1 MKRNMILAVIAILLL
16 TLYTGVAI
24 LLFLLVLPL
33 AYFFLKQKEKREQ
46 TKGTQAG
53 SALDKFTSLES
64 VVAEYGEPD
73 DSVIINASKANEPAG
88 IILIYVKGD
97 FLIVDGEKISM
108 TDIIGVSA
116 KNMATPYT
124 VGEYQIIFSTRIKGR
139 ELIRVNAGY
148 DAVWAGEAVGQIHKY
163 LCRKLQ
169 SIAVNV
175 SNIHSSSQSAISL
188 MLFINMIL
196 GFLLFNCSN
205 LSGKN
210 FGLLKSSIHL
220 NLVFIF
226 LA

>member
-53 SALDKFTSLES
+53 SALDKFTSMES

-163 LCRKLQ
+163 LCRK
-169 SIAVNV
+169 
-175 SNIHSSSQSAISL
+175 
-188 MLFINMIL
+188 
-196 GFLLFNCSN
+196 
-205 LSGKN
+205 
-210 FGLLKSSIHL
+210 
-220 NLVFIF
+220 
-226 LA
+226 